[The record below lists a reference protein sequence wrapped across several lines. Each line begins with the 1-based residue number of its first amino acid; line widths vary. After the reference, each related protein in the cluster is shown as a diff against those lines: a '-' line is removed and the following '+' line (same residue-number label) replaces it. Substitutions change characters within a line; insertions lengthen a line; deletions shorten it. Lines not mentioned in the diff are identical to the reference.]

1 MLSYK
6 QLSNK
11 FTLSGPVLY
20 KNQRGHVVAMNDLNH
35 TLTIEVDGVN
45 HPNVKYDEVDK
56 YDR

>member
-11 FTLSGPVLY
+11 FTLGGPVLY
-20 KNQRGHVVAMNDLNH
+20 KNHRGHVVAMNDLNH

-45 HPNVKYDEVDK
+45 HPQC
-56 YDR
+56 